1 MSRIAVY
8 IQLWLT
14 ISSSNWRVLIVDEQK
29 DLEGACYADRVDDLK
44 NEVKIP

>member
-1 MSRIAVY
+1 MSRIAIY

-29 DLEGACYADRVDDLK
+29 DPEGACYMDRADDLK